1 VICALITTGDATLVN
16 RFAGG
21 AWAGFLNLGG
31 MAAGAPDCTSM
42 NSSGQV
48 VCFAEA
54 YFSQIFGTRFDGGT
68 WAVASWTTYA
78 SLGGEVTNNA
88 NCTTHVAGQ
97 LVCGVIAIDN
107 AFYADVYNG
116 TNWSTWT
123 KIGGTGV
130 GIPACAALGSGQ
142 AVCVVMGINNKL
154 ISVVG
159 P

>member
-1 VICALITTGDATLVN
+1 VICAVITTSDATLVN

-31 MAAGAPDCTSM
+31 TAAGAPDCTSM
-42 NSSGQV
+42 KSGGQV

-54 YFSQIFGTRFDGGT
+54 YFSQIYGTRFDGGK
-68 WAVASWTTYA
+68 WAVNSWTAYA

-88 NCTTHVAGQ
+88 NCTTHIAGQ
-97 LVCGVIAIDN
+97 LVCGVIAIDS

-116 TNWSTWT
+116 SNWSTWT

-130 GIPACAALGSGQ
+130 GIPACAALGTGQ
-142 AVCVVMGINNKL
+142 AVCVVIGINNKL
-154 ISVVG
+154 TSVVG